1 MVLNICI
8 ITRNKNN
15 LDYLISITVCF
26 PICDTV
32 LFGNIPTLG
41 QQLLVGN
48 LLLVLGTLLL
58 HELLGGEDGLA
69 ELLGF
74 ESLFALF
81 VWHNLI
87 IM

>member
-1 MVLNICI
+1 MLFNVKISHLLTI
-8 ITRNKNN
+8 I
-15 LDYLISITVCF
+15 VCF
-26 PICDTV
+26 PECDTV

-48 LLLVLGTLLL
+48 LLLVLGALLL
-58 HELLGGEDGLA
+58 HELLGGKDGLA